1 MKKFKPTWK
10 ANTCIPCI
18 YLYTYIPTSLDSTT
32 RDMSIFALQLL
43 FSLLFEVRCR
53 DHDTS
58 PEFKYF
64 HLQFLRMRKVP
75 TNQNPFETNGNSIE
89 NSTTATPMSSAGLI
103 LFCL

>member
-10 ANTCIPCI
+10 SE
-18 YLYTYIPTSLDSTT
+18 YLYSLYILVYYIPTSLDSTT

-53 DHDTS
+53 DHNTS

-89 NSTTATPMSSAGLI
+89 NSTTATPMSSTQV
-103 LFCL
+103 